1 MTHLRRGDADLHHAD
16 GSHRS
21 TAPSANGSAVLRWE
35 RRLAAHLAAHD
46 EGPER

>member
-1 MTHLRRGDADLHHAD
+1 MTHLDADLHHAD